1 MEKSLTP
8 KRWHQIAVAIFDCY
22 VANRMIENDFVVTE
36 KGIND
41 QDLCNFAVQA
51 ECEPGSLRAAIVNSC
66 TRIAGDH
73 FNIPISEEKE
83 KKVLEA
89 VIKMYLKEVPL
100 SLINY
105 KREIGKIISKIKKNS
120 AINVTVEEFKTFIG
134 PLHQRVIVE
143 FYNL

>member
-1 MEKSLTP
+1 M
-8 KRWHQIAVAIFDCY
+8 
-22 VANRMIENDFVVTE
+22 
-36 KGIND
+36 
-41 QDLCNFAVQA
+41 
-51 ECEPGSLRAAIVNSC
+51 RAAIVNSC

-134 PLHQRVIVE
+134 PLHQKVIVE